1 MPNVYR
7 LLSACTLLVVICM
20 PGTAI
25 GKKKDAPA
33 EARPYVETS
42 YLIAPR
48 QVGDFELQGSSFDP
62 GQKFDGAGFRY
73 ALKDHQETRVDI
85 YVYPA
90 GRMSPAEAIDSGIRD
105 FRASMKYAAEHGT
118 YSRLQEL
125 RDDPFPLDAADTR
138 GSETPANDL
147 DAQVIQAIA
156 QAEQVSGRR
165 LQMQLNLM
173 PQDWPMYSNGYLFYK
188 QLYYFKLRASA
199 AQERISQEQF
209 DALTDQA
216 ARTLIPALQV
226 ANVGIRVRAA
236 RNRAHWRWLPR
247 SACTRATTA
256 MARPRKPTYR
266 RAVRTVRSWR
276 FRSLPRN
283 GSRDETSSARYC
295 APLYCLNCRN
305 LP

>member
-7 LLSACTLLVVICM
+7 LFSACTLLVVICV
-20 PGTAI
+20 PCTAI

-105 FRASMKYAAEHGT
+105 FRASMKYAAEHDT

-125 RDDPFPLDAADTR
+125 RDDPFPLDPADTPSR
-138 GSETPANDL
+138 KTPANDL
-147 DAQVIQAIA
+147 DAQVIQVIA
-156 QAEQVSGRR
+156 QAEQVTGRR
-165 LQMQLNLM
+165 LQMQLNLL
-173 PQDWPMYSNGYLFYK
+173 PSDWPMYSNGYLFYK

-226 ANVGIRVRAA
+226 ANVGGCKDATIYLDPAA
-236 RNRAHWRWLPR
+236 SPEQGALALATQVSLHKGYNCHG
-247 SACTRATTA
+247 SAEEAGIPA
-256 MARPRKPTYR
+256 R
-266 RAVRTVRSWR
+266 RADSAVVEIPFTAAEWK
-276 FRSLPRN
+276 
-283 GSRDETSSARYC
+283 SR
-295 APLYCLNCRN
+295 
-305 LP
+305 

>member
-1 MPNVYR
+1 MLSLYR
-7 LLSACTLLVVICM
+7 FLSACTLLVVTCV

-25 GKKKDAPA
+25 GKKKDARA
-33 EARPYVETS
+33 DARPYVETS

-48 QVGDFELQGSSFDP
+48 QVGDFVLESSSFDP
-62 GQKFDGAGFRY
+62 DQKFEGAGFRY

-90 GRMSPAEAIDSGIRD
+90 GRMSPAEAIQSGVRD
-105 FRASMKYAAEHGT
+105 FRASMNYAAEHGT

-125 RDDPFPLDAADTR
+125 RDDPFPLDTADT
-138 GSETPANDL
+138 GDKTAANEF
-147 DAQVIQAIA
+147 DAQVIQAVA

-173 PQDWPMYSNGYLFYK
+173 PRDWPMYSNGYLFYK

-226 ANVGIRVRAA
+226 ANVGSCKDTTIYLDKDASPDQIALALATQVSLHKGYNCHGSAEEAGIPARRTDSAVVEIPFTAA
-236 RNRAHWRWLPR
+236 EW
-247 SACTRATTA
+247 
-256 MARPRKPTYR
+256 K
-266 RAVRTVRSWR
+266 
-276 FRSLPRN
+276 
-283 GSRDETSSARYC
+283 SR
-295 APLYCLNCRN
+295 
-305 LP
+305 

>member
-1 MPNVYR
+1 MPSLYR
-7 LLSACTLLVVICM
+7 FLSACTLLVVICV

-33 EARPYVETS
+33 DARPYVETS

-48 QVGDFELQGSSFDP
+48 QVGDFVLESSSFDP
-62 GQKFDGAGFRY
+62 DQKFDGAGFRY

-90 GRMSPAEAIDSGIRD
+90 GRMSPAEAIENGIKV
-105 FRASMKYAAEHGT
+105 FRGSLRYAAEHGT

-125 RDDPFPLDAADTR
+125 GDDPFPLDTADA
-138 GSETPANDL
+138 SSKTPANDF
-147 DAQVIQAIA
+147 DAQVIQAVA
-156 QAEQVSGRR
+156 RAEQVSGRR

-199 AQERISQEQF
+199 ARDRISQAQF

-226 ANVGIRVRAA
+226 ANIGSCKDATIYLDKDA
-236 RNRAHWRWLPR
+236 NPEQ
-247 SACTRATTA
+247 SALALATQISLHKGYNCHGTA
-256 MARPRKPTYR
+256 EEAGVPAR
-266 RAVRTVRSWR
+266 RADSTVIEIP
-276 FRSLPRN
+276 F
-283 GSRDETSSARYC
+283 TAREWKSQ
-295 APLYCLNCRN
+295 
-305 LP
+305 

>member
-33 EARPYVETS
+33 DARPYVETS
-42 YLIAPR
+42 YLIAPK

-90 GRMSPAEAIDSGIRD
+90 GRLGQTEAIDSGIRD

-138 GSETPANDL
+138 GIEIPANDL

-156 QAEQVSGRR
+156 QAEQVTGRR

-173 PQDWPMYSNGYLFYK
+173 PRDWPMYSNGYLFYK

-209 DALTDQA
+209 HALTDQA

-226 ANVGIRVRAA
+226 ANIGGCKDTTIYLDKDASPEQGALALATQVSLHKGY
-236 RNRAHWRWLPR
+236 NCHG
-247 SACTRATTA
+247 SAEEADIPA
-256 MARPRKPTYR
+256 R
-266 RAVRTVRSWR
+266 RADSAVVEIPFTAAEWK
-276 FRSLPRN
+276 
-283 GSRDETSSARYC
+283 SR
-295 APLYCLNCRN
+295 
-305 LP
+305 

>member
-90 GRMSPAEAIDSGIRD
+90 GRMSPTEAIESGIRD
-105 FRASMKYAAEHGT
+105 FRASMTYAAEHGT

-147 DAQVIQAIA
+147 DAQVIHAIA
-156 QAEQVSGRR
+156 QAEQVTGRR

-173 PQDWPMYSNGYLFYK
+173 PRDWPMYSNGYLFYK

-209 DALTDQA
+209 HALTDQA

-226 ANVGIRVRAA
+226 ANIGGCKDTTIYLDKDASPEQSALALATQVSLHKGYNCHGSAEEAGIPA
-236 RNRAHWRWLPR
+236 
-247 SACTRATTA
+247 
-256 MARPRKPTYR
+256 R
-266 RAVRTVRSWR
+266 RADSAVVEIPFTAAEWK
-276 FRSLPRN
+276 
-283 GSRDETSSARYC
+283 SR
-295 APLYCLNCRN
+295 
-305 LP
+305 